1 MATNCYTL
9 KNKPG
14 IFQSKPA
21 LWFNHAWCVPN
32 IGAQVPRAR
41 PFYPSLITLGSEM
54 LVDHYFQR
62 DSERILMAIEI
73 TVQYKM
79 LLHSERML

>member
-1 MATNCYTL
+1 
-9 KNKPG
+9 
-14 IFQSKPA
+14 
-21 LWFNHAWCVPN
+21 
-32 IGAQVPRAR
+32 
-41 PFYPSLITLGSEM
+41 M

-79 LLHSERML
+79 LFGKML

>member
-1 MATNCYTL
+1 
-9 KNKPG
+9 
-14 IFQSKPA
+14 
-21 LWFNHAWCVPN
+21 
-32 IGAQVPRAR
+32 
-41 PFYPSLITLGSEM
+41 M